1 MPMTE
6 GTVPFRGYFT
16 CDQMVGPH
24 PAPGGK
30 APLIVV
36 RGGRAGAEWVVFED
50 SAHLAKV
57 EEPDRYREAL
67 DTFLSRM
74 EPRS

>member
-6 GTVPFRGYFT
+6 GTVRSAGT
-16 CDQMVGPH
+16 S
-24 PAPGGK
+24 PATRWWARTRRPAGK
-30 APLIVV
+30 RPSSSSAE
-36 RGGRAGAEWVVFED
+36 GRAGAEWVVFED

-67 DTFLSRM
+67 DVPQPDGR
-74 EPRS
+74 R